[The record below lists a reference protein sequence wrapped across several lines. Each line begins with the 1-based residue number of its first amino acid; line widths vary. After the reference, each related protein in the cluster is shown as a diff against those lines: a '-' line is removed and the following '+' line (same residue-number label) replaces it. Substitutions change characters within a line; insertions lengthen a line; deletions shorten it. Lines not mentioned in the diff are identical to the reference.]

1 MLSEKGK
8 LQKYI
13 YMCVSRLMQSYITC
27 LTQKYI

>member
-8 LQKYI
+8 LQKNI

-27 LTQKYI
+27 LTPKYI